1 MRFGS
6 VFLFGYTFRHRDTE
20 NPVGTT
26 HFQNP
31 GHLPQGASR
40 GNKIIDNQNSFSGK
54 PPFPTPIHAVYTVHV
69 GLPFLLGQA
78 TLPLVPK
85 MLLQYPAVRDP
96 GILRQTH
103 GNFFA
108 VVQSP
113 GQFLPPVHRYAGNIV
128 KGQPLLLNKLF
139 QGFGQEVRPGR
150 MLPPFHI
157 PKGFRQWFFKCK
169 SRKTQIKKL
178 SIGTIA
184 LWSVLKP
191 FLTRLTIF
199 FIFTADNFPT

>member
-20 NPVGTT
+20 NPVSTT

-31 GHLPQGASR
+31 GHLPQGTSR
-40 GNKIIDNQNSFSGK
+40 GNNIIDNQNSFSGK
-54 PPFPTPIHAVYTVHV
+54 PPFPTPIQAVYAVHV
-69 GLPFLLGQA
+69 GLSFLLGQT
-78 TLPLVPK
+78 TLSLVPK
-85 MLLQYPAVRDP
+85 MLLQYPTVRNS
-96 GILRQTH
+96 GILRQAH

-108 VVQSP
+108 MVQSP
-113 GQFLPPVHRYAGNIV
+113 GQLLPPVHRHTDNIV
-128 KGQPLLLNKLF
+128 KSQPLLRNKLF
-139 QGFGQEVRPGR
+139 QGLGQETRPGR
-150 MLPPFHI
+150 ILPSLHI

-199 FIFTADNFPT
+199 FFFTADNFPT